1 MAGHERG
8 VVLLGEDDDV
18 QRELLRE
25 VLEAE
30 GYRVLPAASASELVS
45 RLAEQPDLVLMDI
58 VGMTS
63 PSVLRAL
70 ELPTRRTKLCLISGA
85 TLLVRAAERL
95 GADAYV
101 QKPFELETLLGH
113 VARLMGDEPR
123 GRLPPVA

>member
-1 MAGHERG
+1 
-8 VVLLGEDDDV
+8 
-18 QRELLRE
+18 
-25 VLEAE
+25 
-30 GYRVLPAASASELVS
+30 
-45 RLAEQPDLVLMDI
+45 
-58 VGMTS
+58 
-63 PSVLRAL
+63 VLRAL